1 MTTRNK
7 SQRLILA
14 SACGVSL
21 LVAAGILQAGMHD
34 QAKNREGIFVGGG
47 ERGIEAVVIPGPP
60 IVAEDVM
67 SAEHMSYAR
76 GMTCAECHNV
86 TFDGTT
92 SATEQFM
99 ANFPQLENDAVW
111 EKIVTFLPGRERFAI
126 TTVSSDNEPLATT
139 VDMVLDKDDQV
150 LYVVSEKGTEK
161 LMQLRKNPAIGAVR
175 FKGWTVAERGKQ
187 EWRSVQIRGTAEI
200 LDSSDPMF
208 MELLERYNLVRLT
221 EARAVRRFDLIRV
234 TPKQIYYF
242 DTELSA
248 DSYSPYQVWNRPK
261 S

>member
-1 MTTRNK
+1 MKTRKN
-7 SQRLILA
+7 SHRLILGCA
-14 SACGVSL
+14 AGVSL

-60 IVAEDVM
+60 IAAEAVM
-67 SAEHMSYAR
+67 SSEHMSYAR

-99 ANFPQLENDAVW
+99 ANFPQLDQEALW

-126 TTVSSDNEPLATT
+126 TTVSADNEPLATT
-139 VDMVLDKDDQV
+139 VDMVLDKDEKV

-161 LMQLRKNPAIGAVR
+161 LLHLRENPAIGAVR
-175 FKGWTVAERGKQ
+175 FKGWTVADGGKQ
-187 EWRSVQIRGTAEI
+187 EWRSVQIRGTAEM
-200 LDSSDPMF
+200 LDSTDPMF

-221 EARAVRRFDLIRV
+221 EARAVRRFDLVRV

-248 DSYSPYQVWNRPK
+248 DNFSPYQVWNRPAG
-261 S
+261 